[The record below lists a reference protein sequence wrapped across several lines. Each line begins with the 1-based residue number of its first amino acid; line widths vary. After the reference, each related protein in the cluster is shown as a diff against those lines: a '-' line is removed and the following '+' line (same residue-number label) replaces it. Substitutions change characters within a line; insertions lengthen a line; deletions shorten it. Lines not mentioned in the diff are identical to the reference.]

1 VIVLEGLVK
10 RFGENVVY
18 DGVDLL
24 VRRGERL
31 ALMGP
36 NGTGKTTLLRV
47 LAGELLYEG
56 GRRVLGHNV
65 SVGYYA
71 QHQLDALDPART
83 VLSELATAAPALP
96 QERLRSILG
105 AFLFSGDDVDKRVA
119 VLSGGEKAR
128 LALAKLLMRPAN
140 LLLLDEPTNHLDLLA
155 REVLEDALN
164 EYPGTLLVV
173 SHDRYFINRV
183 VTETLE
189 VGRDELVRR
198 PGDYDEYERARARE
212 VEAAEAAGAG
222 AASRRAAASA
232 AREVSG
238 ETGGGGP
245 KSREQR
251 RAEAELRQEL
261 SRRLRPTR
269 KRLTAVEAEIAELES
284 RVAEINEAQADPEV
298 FRDAGRARELAHER
312 REAEL
317 RLDSLYE
324 EWSEL
329 GERMAGIEREMRGD

>member
-10 RFGENVVY
+10 RFGEHVVY

-71 QHQLDALDPART
+71 QHQLDALEPART
-83 VLSELATAAPALP
+83 VLDELATAAPELP
-96 QERLRSILG
+96 QERLRSVLG
-105 AFLFSGDDVDKRVA
+105 AFLFSGDEVDKKVA

-189 VGRDELVRR
+189 VGPNELLRR

-212 VEAAEAAGAG
+212 LEAA
-222 AASRRAAASA
+222 AAASVA
-232 AREVSG
+232 ALEREEPARDAAAG
-238 ETGGGGP
+238 DGNGRGGP
-245 KSREQR
+245 KTREQR
-251 RAEAELRQEL
+251 RAEAEARQAL

-269 KRLTAVEAEIAELES
+269 KRLAAVEAEIAELEA
-284 RVAEINEAQADPEV
+284 RVAEVNQAQADPEI
-298 FRDAGRARELAHER
+298 FRDAERARELAHDR

-317 RLDSLYE
+317 RLESLYE

-329 GERMAGIEREMRGD
+329 GERISGIERETLED